1 MNKYHANRC
10 VWQGMTFDSQK
21 EFSRFLILKGYEKAG
36 IITNL
41 RTQVR
46 FELIPAIKEG
56 KRTVQRPCFYVADFV
71 YTRDGKQVVEDT
83 KGYRTQAYEIK
94 KKLMRWRHGIEI
106 IET

>member
-1 MNKYHANRC
+1 MKYKNTRLEYD
-10 VWQGMTFDSQK
+10 GQK
-21 EFSRFLILKGYEKAG
+21 FASKREFSRFLILKGYEKAG

-83 KGYRTQAYEIK
+83 KGYRTQAYDIK